1 MPRVKKEENVKA
13 GSLSQAI
20 QAIKLHPVMTERDEQ
35 EEEIVDIIKFC
46 EDPRFLDLRKDSD
59 NGMELFLAQRIIL
72 KCYYIG
78 TVGNEKLQLTQEE
91 WEWLYALVP
100 DENRDNECYKKNIQ
114 DVIRK
119 MLRRQNDKDMS
130 YFSDLHLVLGRRGT
144 KCRWEGDRISTT
156 EGSLTFRELCD
167 RNRNGEKIGICTY
180 DPKTLK
186 RSTTYGIKLEDNA
199 MVDCYTVETKRG
211 IRETS
216 SWNHPY
222 LVWRD
227 GWEEPKFVDMKD
239 LANGDRIAVA
249 DKTELFGKGSIGVNR
264 AALLGHLQGDGGTT
278 NYVGY
283 STACP
288 VMLNDFKEIIDK
300 EFMGYEVKYKSK
312 YDYTVQKVSGRFS
325 QNGRQNNEVK
335 DWLMKQDCFGKKSIE
350 KDVPECIYK
359 GSKEEVSAFLS
370 RLFGCDGYA
379 HTSSSVIK
387 SHKTPKSQ
395 IGYCSSSE
403 KLAYGVRHLL
413 QKYGIHGVIKKEIAR
428 CNGKEFDT
436 WKLIIVRKDSL
447 IKFENEINIFS
458 KEKRVREAVEMANNR
473 EETKSEFD
481 SLPKGIWSYIKESMS
496 KNRLFGSD
504 VVGEHWA
511 GHNDRLRMQYSPN
524 RRKILQ
530 YGNSINDKF
539 LKDMGTSD
547 VKWDEVSSIA
557 PSGKRQTVH
566 MEVEGT
572 HIIGGDIVSHNT
584 LMASIITSYEA
595 YKLLVING
603 GNPHKYLN
611 LPADDEI
618 AIINVALSEKQ
629 AGRLF
634 GQIQSR
640 IRNSPFFKGR
650 IAKETTSE
658 IRLYTNMDLKK
669 KSNSDTNLSINGSVI
684 LLCGHSNPD
693 SLAGYS
699 AVLILFD
706 EIAFFDENGKVTG
719 TQFVGRLKPS
729 LAKFYKYNNARM
741 VFISS
746 PNGRVGVFYD
756 RWKDSETDDKI
767 LSFQLPTWDVNPD
780 VPYEHDELE
789 RDRKS
794 NIDLFKMEYGAQWGE
809 SNSYHPFFD
818 PLQIERCV
826 RGDIGPHKRPLPGL
840 NYYMHI
846 DPARKSH
853 NYVAVLVAKERY
865 LAPNGKRRNRCYLAG
880 VWIWKP
886 QIGEGIQFNKI
897 DLEVLQICRL
907 FHPVSVGY
915 DDYNSGQSAQLLR
928 SHGIHTIVSQF
939 NRSMKWKIYQ
949 NVRDMMC
956 YQPTP
961 EIFLYNSDPNS
972 ALLIGE
978 LNGIRTKQ
986 TQRGQTICPDK
997 SGDVKSDDCS
1007 DCLCAAC
1014 SVANEG
1020 LRAGLPEPVTVQ
1032 MRW

>member
-20 QAIKLHPVMTERDEQ
+20 QAIKLHPVMTDNAEK

-46 EDPRFLDLRKDSD
+46 EDPRFLDLRKDSE
-59 NGMELFLAQRIIL
+59 NGMELFLAQRIML

-78 TVGNEKLQLTQEE
+78 TIGNEKLQLTQEE
-91 WEWLYALVP
+91 WEWLYKMEP
-100 DENRDNECYKKNIQ
+100 DEEKDGEIYTKNIK

-119 MLRRQNDKDMS
+119 MLRRQSDKSML
-130 YFSDLHLVLGRRGT
+130 YFSDLHLVWGRRA
-144 KCRWEGDRISTT
+144 S
-156 EGSLTFRELCD
+156 
-167 RNRNGEKIGICTY
+167 
-180 DPKTLK
+180 KTL
-186 RSTTYGIKLEDNA
+186 
-199 MVDCYTVETKRG
+199 C
-211 IRETS
+211 
-216 SWNHPY
+216 
-222 LVWRD
+222 
-227 GWEEPKFVDMKD
+227 
-239 LANGDRIAVA
+239 
-249 DKTELFGKGSIGVNR
+249 
-264 AALLGHLQGDGGTT
+264 
-278 NYVGY
+278 
-283 STACP
+283 
-288 VMLNDFKEIIDK
+288 
-300 EFMGYEVKYKSK
+300 
-312 YDYTVQKVSGRFS
+312 
-325 QNGRQNNEVK
+325 
-335 DWLMKQDCFGKKSIE
+335 
-350 KDVPECIYK
+350 
-359 GSKEEVSAFLS
+359 
-370 RLFGCDGYA
+370 
-379 HTSSSVIK
+379 
-387 SHKTPKSQ
+387 
-395 IGYCSSSE
+395 
-403 KLAYGVRHLL
+403 
-413 QKYGIHGVIKKEIAR
+413 
-428 CNGKEFDT
+428 
-436 WKLIIVRKDSL
+436 
-447 IKFENEINIFS
+447 
-458 KEKRVREAVEMANNR
+458 
-473 EETKSEFD
+473 
-481 SLPKGIWSYIKESMS
+481 
-496 KNRLFGSD
+496 
-504 VVGEHWA
+504 
-511 GHNDRLRMQYSPN
+511 
-524 RRKILQ
+524 
-530 YGNSINDKF
+530 
-539 LKDMGTSD
+539 
-547 VKWDEVSSIA
+547 
-557 PSGKRQTVH
+557 
-566 MEVEGT
+566 
-572 HIIGGDIVSHNT
+572 
-584 LMASIITSYEA
+584 ASIITSYEA

-603 GNPHKYLN
+603 GDPHKYLN

-658 IRLYTNMDLKK
+658 IRLYTNTDIKK
-669 KSNSDTNLSINGSVI
+669 KNNSESNLSVNGSVL

-746 PNGRVGVFYD
+746 PNGRAGVFYD

-780 VPYEHDELE
+780 VPYEHDELQ

-794 NIDLFKMEYGAQWGE
+794 NIDLFKKEFGAQWGE

-818 PLQIERCV
+818 PLQIERCI
-826 RGDIGPHKRPLPGL
+826 RGDIGPHNRPLPGL

-880 VWIWKP
+880 IWIWKP